1 LACGTLE
8 RVDLAAEDDVRK
20 KITAPKLKPTF
31 GLLIA
36 SSENT
41 RFDPRPMQPHPMET
55 ELDRFIEQVKKLL
68 PNLVSTAPLFYGTS
82 AEDHTELVL
91 LSTGDSAIMSTLKA
105 PSSKYDLPT
114 KSILTC
120 APDEGT
126 ESNQKAAWIWLES
139 EPHNPSSETQFKTI
153 RNEALRAFSDILLW
167 IGPLAEEDAAS
178 ISPIDLLVDSI
189 LDGKL
194 IIHLAEDGQLR
205 VLDYRLVDEPER
217 ILLNTKKVTDE
228 HLVRLFKP
236 MDDALLRE
244 ELGFIVNPASQMG
257 RRGTQIAERKIH
269 DYFSEN
275 SPGPVTQWL
284 AGRFDKVLQSI
295 ICLKG
300 FTQAL
305 FEGLAE
311 PWYGVDV
318 AGHIIQNGEHPI
330 EPEELRTRFGW
341 SDSLANVYS
350 GIRRD
355 STWTLYLLS
364 SLAVFS
370 AVAGALHLW
379 PYWEWFWPTAELITV
394 LLIVSIYAWVA
405 REDLHGR
412 WLFHRFLAEQI
423 RYTRYGYPLL
433 TYQMPLLAPLR
444 MAIPGKH
451 GTTQVSLTNPES
463 WILKRVLVGAGPPK
477 MQHAM
482 IYQPTNLT
490 EPLSLYVGHVIE
502 DQRHY
507 HAKTH
512 HTMHSMEH
520 RLHNLTKL
528 GFIVTAVAVVAH
540 FYIHATWLLIFTAAL
555 PSLAAAIHGI
565 VTTHEMGRVGD
576 LSKRTDQ
583 KLHHLQQRLVRLK
596 KLPDNQAR
604 TWLQLREVTHE
615 SALVMSNVNQQWQ
628 ELIQHHETSLPA

>member
-1 LACGTLE
+1 
-8 RVDLAAEDDVRK
+8 
-20 KITAPKLKPTF
+20 
-31 GLLIA
+31 
-36 SSENT
+36 
-41 RFDPRPMQPHPMET
+41 MET
-55 ELDRFIEQVKKLL
+55 ELDRLIEQVIKLL

-82 AEDHTELVL
+82 AEDHTQLVL
-91 LSTGDSAIMSTLKA
+91 LSTGDSAIMGKLQSL
-105 PSSKYDLPT
+105 SFEHDLPIR
-114 KSILTC
+114 SILTC
-120 APDEGT
+120 TSDVRMRSDPKVAG
-126 ESNQKAAWIWLES
+126 IWLES
-139 EPHNPSSETQFKTI
+139 ESHDSVMETQFIAI
-153 RNEALRAFSDILLW
+153 RNEALRAFSDLLLW
-167 IGPLAEEDAAS
+167 IGPLVEDDAVS

-189 LDGKL
+189 LDGKP
-194 IIHLAEDGQLR
+194 IIHLAVDGQLR

-217 ILLNTKKVTDE
+217 MLLQTRKVTDE
-228 HLVRLFKP
+228 YLARLFKP
-236 MDDALLRE
+236 IDDTLLLG
-244 ELGFIVNPASQMG
+244 ELGFIVNPVSQMN
-257 RRGTQIAERKIH
+257 RRKAKIAEHKIH
-269 DYFSEN
+269 EYFSEN
-275 SPGPVTQWL
+275 SPRPVTQWL

-300 FTQAL
+300 LIPAL
-305 FEGLAE
+305 FKGLAE

-318 AGHIIQNGEHPI
+318 TEHIIQDGEHPM
-330 EPEELRTRFGW
+330 EPEELRTRFVW
-341 SDSLANVYS
+341 SDSLANVFS

-355 STWTLYLLS
+355 STWALYLLS

-370 AVAGALHLW
+370 AVAVALHLW

-394 LLIVSIYAWVA
+394 ILIVSIYAWVS
-405 REDLHGR
+405 RKDLHGR

-451 GTTQVSLTNPES
+451 ATTQVSLTNPES
-463 WILKRVLVGAGPPK
+463 WILKRVLVSAGPPR

-482 IYQPTNLT
+482 IYQPTDLT

-540 FYIHATWLLIFTAAL
+540 FYIHAAWLLIFTAAL

-565 VTTHEMGRVGD
+565 VTTHEMGRVAD

-596 KLPDNQAR
+596 NLPDNQAR

-628 ELIQHHETSLPA
+628 ELIQHHETSLPG